1 MKKIL
6 IAFDGSESS
15 FKAVAYAGVQF
26 AGISDLH
33 ITLFHVLQGLPPEF
47 WDAGH
52 IISAAENA
60 AKKKLVDKWLANQKQ
75 QFEPDMEKA
84 REMLARHGIK
94 QEQIDTTYV
103 SEPIAMIPEC
113 ILAETRK
120 GGYQTLVIGRCGK
133 HHVKHLL
140 LGDTASTVVNYGTG
154 LAICVVG

>member
-6 IAFDGSESS
+6 IAVDGSESS
-15 FKAVAYAGVQF
+15 FKAVAYASVQF

-52 IISAAENA
+52 IFSDAENV

-75 QFEPDMEKA
+75 QFEPDMQKA
-84 REMLARHGIK
+84 REMLTRQGIK
-94 QEQIDTTYV
+94 PEQIDITYV
-103 SEPIAMIPEC
+103 CEPIAMVPEC
-113 ILAETRK
+113 ILAEAQK
-120 GGYQTLVIGRCGK
+120 GSYQTLVIGRCGK

-140 LGDTASTVVNYGTG
+140 LGDTASNVVNYGTG